1 MFAYAKEHGSS
12 QSKVQSVVV
21 RRLDF
26 VALFVDAAP
35 RVGSAAAVLASG
47 TRHAAISSASS
58 TETMDIWPV
67 VNAQATRRPSGDILA
82 RLQVEGS
89 SSVNKRVFVE
99 VSTTVRVDATTNAPR
114 EEEDGEEDAS
124 SEEEEE
130 EEEEE
135 SILVIFFI
143 DFVSLLE
150 GAKKSTLLNRP

>member
-21 RRLDF
+21 RRLD
-26 VALFVDAAP
+26 AAFVDAAP

-124 SEEEEE
+124 SEEG
-130 EEEEE
+130 EEEE
-135 SILVIFFI
+135 SISVIFFI

>member
-1 MFAYAKEHGSS
+1 MFAYAKEHRSS
-12 QSKVQSVVV
+12 QSKVQSV
-21 RRLDF
+21 RRLD
-26 VALFVDAAP
+26 VAFDAA
-35 RVGSAAAVLASG
+35 RVGSASDAAAVLASG

-124 SEEEEE
+124 SSEEEEN
-130 EEEEE
+130 EEEE
-135 SILVIFFI
+135 SISVIFFI

>member
-1 MFAYAKEHGSS
+1 MFAYANEHGSS

-21 RRLDF
+21 FRRLDF
-26 VALFVDAAP
+26 VALFVAAAP

-114 EEEDGEEDAS
+114 EEEDREENAS
-124 SEEEEE
+124 SEEE

-143 DFVSLLE
+143 DFVSFLE

>member
-1 MFAYAKEHGSS
+1 MFAYAKEHRSS
-12 QSKVQSVVV
+12 QSKVQSVV
-21 RRLDF
+21 RRLD
-26 VALFVDAAP
+26 VAFVDAAP

-99 VSTTVRVDATTNAPR
+99 VSTTVRVDATTNVPR

-124 SEEEEE
+124 ASASSE

-135 SILVIFFI
+135 SISVIFFI
-143 DFVSLLE
+143 DYVSLLE

>member
-12 QSKVQSVVV
+12 QSKVQSVV
-21 RRLDF
+21 RRLD
-26 VALFVDAAP
+26 VAFVDAAP

-114 EEEDGEEDAS
+114 EEEDREENAS

-130 EEEEE
+130 EE
-135 SILVIFFI
+135 SISVIFFI

>member
-1 MFAYAKEHGSS
+1 M
-12 QSKVQSVVV
+12 
-21 RRLDF
+21 
-26 VALFVDAAP
+26 
-35 RVGSAAAVLASG
+35 
-47 TRHAAISSASS
+47 
-58 TETMDIWPV
+58 
-67 VNAQATRRPSGDILA
+67 A

-130 EEEEE
+130 EE

-143 DFVSLLE
+143 DFVSFLE

>member
-1 MFAYAKEHGSS
+1 MFAYAKEHRSS
-12 QSKVQSVVV
+12 QSKVQSVV
-21 RRLDF
+21 RRLD
-26 VALFVDAAP
+26 VAFVDAAP

-99 VSTTVRVDATTNAPR
+99 VSTTGRVDATTNAPR

-130 EEEEE
+130 EEE

-143 DFVSLLE
+143 DFVSILAL
-150 GAKKSTLLNRP
+150 

>member
-21 RRLDF
+21 RRLD
-26 VALFVDAAP
+26 VAFVDAAP

-124 SEEEEE
+124 SSEE

-143 DFVSLLE
+143 DFVSFLE

>member
-1 MFAYAKEHGSS
+1 MFAYANEHGSS
-12 QSKVQSVVV
+12 QSKVQSVV
-21 RRLDF
+21 RRLD
-26 VALFVDAAP
+26 VAFVDAAP

-130 EEEEE
+130 EE